1 MEGKYENYTK
11 IMSEPSKAPPSTL
24 PSALPNAPPSTLPSA
39 LPNAPPS
46 TPPEQ
51 EYTPEQ
57 LKFKDA
63 LNAVGPDAMRAKIIR
78 EADNAKYNPPP
89 AAGVTAEHAF
99 AYTMAVGTNVSTL
112 AISAAKLIKEQLPR
126 EGIKLLNELTE
137 QVKEDNEAEKVFDPN
152 NSRPMIG
159 GTTGTMTVKIKKYN
173 KMLFCTAYIPGAF
186 TLIIFAYLVLVMLWP
201 AIQRILNIINKYI
214 GTNFNLPSIMLKKKP
229 AQTIYSIFFVITSFF
244 LMLYLFIDYFRNVG
258 PELDIVQIL
267 KQLIGA
273 SYILWPMVILII
285 GSGIAKAFYKISC
298 NGNKPNVLSWAKIVD
313 SFTLNIVVMTV
324 LITVILLLKPIKIL
338 YNKITPF
345 IQGRF
350 NFVFVIVAVTLKLMV
365 IYILL
370 RMITVMI
377 ENVIS
382 NKIVFFLSKLNNDIE
397 PPPVDCNAE
406 KEEKEAKQSEIAKIL
421 EEIYMYISGII
432 MYIIMFFFIVIQCP
446 HPYIFSVYKINLDN
460 GALILKLTDI
470 STRYIVENSYGNKN
484 CSQKNKGSGLGFSSL
499 LSSLGKTGPQSDST
513 ADAYSSKF
521 KEMAAAEKAGDA
533 SQAAAQTAN
542 TAAAAA
548 YRRNIKES
556 ASSYTITAP
565 SAKAYTSTAPLA
577 PPSAPPSAE
586 YVVSKGDDR
595 HSAVQEPIVDHNLR
609 NYDLIR
615 SQYPTRAKKLQPMEG
630 IASQALSQ
638 NVGLDPKKLLP
649 LTPIVRG
656 EAKPTNHGR
665 GTTPADK
672 TFHPNDTP
680 TLE

>member
-1 MEGKYENYTK
+1 MEGKYHDYLK
-11 IMSEPSKAPPSTL
+11 IMKTEASLASSAP
-24 PSALPNAPPSTLPSA
+24 PNAPPSALPSA
-39 LPNAPPS
+39 PPSAPPNAPLNAPPS
-46 TPPEQ
+46 APSITPTITKPREQ
-51 EYTPEQ
+51 PPRIQPPREQPQQSSKINTGFRPGIIKRKYTPEQ
-57 LKFKDA
+57 LKFKESLA
-63 LNAVGPDAMRAKIIR
+63 AVGPDAMRAKIIR
-78 EADNAKYNPPP
+78 EAEYAKNNPPP
-89 AAGVTAEHAF
+89 KADVTAKHAL

-112 AISAAKLIKEQLPR
+112 AIAGTKLILREFPRQAVKLIKEI
-126 EGIKLLNELTE
+126 EEK
-137 QVKEDNEAEKVFDPN
+137 VDKDDEAEKVTKPTK
-152 NSRPMIG
+152 PM
-159 GTTGTMTVKIKKYN
+159 TKRRTMTGTMTGGMTDCMTGTMTDCMTGTMTGTMTDYMTGGIGPNIKKYN

-214 GTNFNLPSIMLKKKP
+214 GTNLKLPSIMLKKKP
-229 AQTIYSIFFVITSFF
+229 AQTVYSIFFVITSFF

-345 IQGRF
+345 IQRRF

-406 KEEKEAKQSEIAKIL
+406 EEEKKEKQSEIARIL

-432 MYIIMFFFIVIQCP
+432 MYLIMCFFIVIQCP
-446 HPYIFSVYKINLDN
+446 HPWVGSVYKINLDN
-460 GALILKLTDI
+460 GAVILKLTDI
-470 STRYIVENSYGNKN
+470 STRYIVENSFGKKD
-484 CSQKNKGSGLGFSSL
+484 CSQKKKGLNIFSSF
-499 LSSLGKTGPQSDST
+499 GKTGPQYSEQKLSEAST
-513 ADAYSSKF
+513 ADAKD
-521 KEMAAAEKAGDA
+521 AEI
-533 SQAAAQTAN
+533 QANDKKLGAAQDEQRAQIARALAEGRTQAIAQQN
-542 TAAAAA
+542 TKGTVAEYSRLFKGSTPVSAP
-548 YRRNIKES
+548 ES
-556 ASSYTITAP
+556 ASAP
-565 SAKAYTSTAPLA
+565 APA
-577 PPSAPPSAE
+577 PAPAPE
-586 YVVSKGDDR
+586 
-595 HSAVQEPIVDHNLR
+595 
-609 NYDLIR
+609 
-615 SQYPTRAKKLQPMEG
+615 
-630 IASQALSQ
+630 IA
-638 NVGLDPKKLLP
+638 
-649 LTPIVRG
+649 
-656 EAKPTNHGR
+656 
-665 GTTPADK
+665 
-672 TFHPNDTP
+672 
-680 TLE
+680 

>member
-11 IMSEPSKAPPSTL
+11 IMSEPSK
-24 PSALPNAPPSTLPSA
+24 APPSTLPSA

-89 AAGVTAEHAF
+89 AAGVTAEQAF

-137 QVKEDNEAEKVFDPN
+137 QVKEDNEAEKVFVPN

-542 TAAAAA
+542 TAAADAYSSKFKEMAAAEKAGDASQAAAQTANTAAAAA

-577 PPSAPPSAE
+577 PPSAPPSA
-586 YVVSKGDDR
+586 
-595 HSAVQEPIVDHNLR
+595 
-609 NYDLIR
+609 
-615 SQYPTRAKKLQPMEG
+615 
-630 IASQALSQ
+630 
-638 NVGLDPKKLLP
+638 
-649 LTPIVRG
+649 
-656 EAKPTNHGR
+656 
-665 GTTPADK
+665 
-672 TFHPNDTP
+672 
-680 TLE
+680 